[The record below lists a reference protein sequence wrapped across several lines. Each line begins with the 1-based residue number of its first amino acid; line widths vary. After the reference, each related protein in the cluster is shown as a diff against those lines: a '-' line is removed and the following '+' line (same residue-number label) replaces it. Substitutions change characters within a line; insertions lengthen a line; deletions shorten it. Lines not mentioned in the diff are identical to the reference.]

1 MVYATNSAGYQAIP
15 TEQPLAE
22 ELYADVSPIDAGLAA
37 RAKSAALRAYA
48 DAAAKSFAGRGELSS
63 DLEAINQLEDF
74 NYSPAALE
82 YLQNYQNALTGY
94 AGPYSLSSMDL
105 NKSGPQTG
113 AAMPYTSG
121 YLEQAAARG
130 DPMDRMYASFDPET
144 GTSATRSS
152 NTIQFDPNA
161 EYRVIDRSTGKVL
174 HTGTGY
180 EAGAKIAEL
189 TKGIYGEKG
198 GQADWDV
205 QRNDGG
211 SWSSVRDQDPETSG
225 FGTFLKMAL
234 PILTGGTLA
243 PLMGGGALGAG
254 LATAAGS
261 AGAGALMGDSL
272 GDILKSA
279 ALSGVTA
286 GALQGIMPAGPSGT
300 PVNTAHTGIANAIGG
315 GANNAITVLGNL
327 ASRAAPSV
335 AGGITNAL
343 ASTGSNPVNNPPAG
357 ALESAF
363 DGILVKGTPSAN
375 FAAPPGSLVPG
386 FPSTLQGALSAAQ
399 PGPVNYA
406 DQMPVDEIVAKA
418 PRKPDTGLSDLGKAV
433 AAGAAA
439 TGLGVAAGT
448 SGGATSGAGGEAAS
462 AAGGG
467 GLGLGFSDYLQLA
480 GLGLSALGG
489 GGGGSGSAGKI
500 PGGAFGSLNPLFSKT
515 LPQANLPGAG
525 DLTPR
530 TMPVQDW
537 NTYAMRPEQ
546 SFFNYVP
553 QNPQGF
559 ADGGGVEG
567 PGTGRSDSIPA
578 VLSDGEYVIDA
589 ETVALLGDGSPKAG
603 ADRLDNFRVNI
614 RKHKGRDLSRGK
626 ISPDAKR
633 PEQYFSGGLA

>member
-105 NKSGPQTG
+105 NKSGPYTTADLERY
-113 AAMPYTSG
+113 AAM
-121 YLEQAAARG
+121 G
-130 DPMDRMYASFDPET
+130 DPLSRMYANFNLSGQNDAWDV
-144 GTSATRSS
+144 G
-152 NTIQFDPNA
+152 NLQFAPNQN
-161 EYRVIDRSTGKVL
+161 YRIVDRSTGEVL
-174 HTGTGY
+174 YSGKGY
-180 EAGAKIAEL
+180 EAGEKIS
-189 TKGIYGEKG
+189 GIASGLFGNSGKM
-198 GQADWDV
+198 ADWAIEQQGPEGGEWA
-205 QRNDGG
+205 QRYEH
-211 SWSSVRDQDPETSG
+211 DPETSG
-225 FGTFLKMAL
+225 FSDFLLAAAPFATMGL
-234 PILTGGTLA
+234 LSGLGVLA
-243 PLMGGGALGAG
+243 PAAATGSAHAGIGATIGAGGLANAAPGLATLGAG
-254 LATAAGS
+254 TAAGAS
-261 AGAGALMGDSL
+261 GLAAPTLGAGALGSL
-272 GDILKSA
+272 AAPITVVAPATGGLSATALGGLAAGSTAAAGGLGGSATNSA
-279 ALSGVTA
+279 ATQA
-286 GALQGIMPAGPSGT
+286 
-300 PVNTAHTGIANAIGG
+300 
-315 GANNAITVLGNL
+315 
-327 ASRAAPSV
+327 
-335 AGGITNAL
+335 
-343 ASTGSNPVNNPPAG
+343 
-357 ALESAF
+357 
-363 DGILVKGTPSAN
+363 
-375 FAAPPGSLVPG
+375 VP
-386 FPSTLQGALSAAQ
+386 
-399 PGPVNYA
+399 
-406 DQMPVDEIVAKA
+406 DEIVVEA
-418 PRKPDTGLSDLGKAV
+418 PASTVPGGLPVDI
-433 AAGAAA
+433 
-439 TGLGVAAGT
+439 
-448 SGGATSGAGGEAAS
+448 TSGALAGIGAGVGAIPPNAATPTAPS
-462 AAGGG
+462 SG

-578 VLSDGEYVIDA
+578 VLSDGEYVFDA

>member
-105 NKSGPQTG
+105 NKSGPYTTADLERY
-113 AAMPYTSG
+113 AAM
-121 YLEQAAARG
+121 G
-130 DPMDRMYASFDPET
+130 DPLSRMYANFNLSGQNDAWDV
-144 GTSATRSS
+144 G
-152 NTIQFDPNA
+152 NLQFAPNQN
-161 EYRVIDRSTGKVL
+161 YRIVDRSTGEVL
-174 HTGTGY
+174 YSGKGY
-180 EAGAKIAEL
+180 EAGEKIS
-189 TKGIYGEKG
+189 GIASGLFGNSGKM
-198 GQADWDV
+198 ADWAIEQQGPEGGEWA
-205 QRNDGG
+205 QRYEH
-211 SWSSVRDQDPETSG
+211 DPETSG
-225 FGTFLKMAL
+225 FSDFLLAAAPFATMGL
-234 PILTGGTLA
+234 LSGLGVLA
-243 PLMGGGALGAG
+243 PAAATGSAHAGIGATIGAGGLANAAPGLATLGAG
-254 LATAAGS
+254 TAAG
-261 AGAGALMGDSL
+261 AAGLAAPTLGAGALGSL
-272 GDILKSA
+272 AAPITVVAPATGGLSATALGGLAAGSTAAAGGLGGSATNSA
-279 ALSGVTA
+279 ATQA
-286 GALQGIMPAGPSGT
+286 
-300 PVNTAHTGIANAIGG
+300 
-315 GANNAITVLGNL
+315 
-327 ASRAAPSV
+327 
-335 AGGITNAL
+335 
-343 ASTGSNPVNNPPAG
+343 
-357 ALESAF
+357 
-363 DGILVKGTPSAN
+363 
-375 FAAPPGSLVPG
+375 VP
-386 FPSTLQGALSAAQ
+386 
-399 PGPVNYA
+399 
-406 DQMPVDEIVAKA
+406 DEIVVEA
-418 PRKPDTGLSDLGKAV
+418 PASTVPGGLPVDI
-433 AAGAAA
+433 
-439 TGLGVAAGT
+439 
-448 SGGATSGAGGEAAS
+448 TSGALAGIGAGVGAIPPNAATPTAPS
-462 AAGGG
+462 SG

>member
-105 NKSGPQTG
+105 NKSGPYTTADLERY
-113 AAMPYTSG
+113 AAM
-121 YLEQAAARG
+121 G
-130 DPMDRMYASFDPET
+130 DPLSRMYANFNLSGQNDAWDV
-144 GTSATRSS
+144 G
-152 NTIQFDPNA
+152 NLQFAPNQN
-161 EYRVIDRSTGKVL
+161 YRIVDRSTGEVL
-174 HTGTGY
+174 YSGKGY
-180 EAGAKIAEL
+180 EAGEKIS
-189 TKGIYGEKG
+189 GIASGLFDSSGKM
-198 GQADWDV
+198 ADWAIEQQGPEGGEWA
-205 QRNDGG
+205 QRYEH
-211 SWSSVRDQDPETSG
+211 DPETSG
-225 FGTFLKMAL
+225 FSDFLLAAAPFATMGL
-234 PILTGGTLA
+234 LSGLGVLA
-243 PLMGGGALGAG
+243 PAAATGSAHAGIGATIGAGGLANAAPGLATLGAG
-254 LATAAGS
+254 TAAG
-261 AGAGALMGDSL
+261 AAGLAAPTLGAGALGSL
-272 GDILKSA
+272 AAPITVVAPATGGLSATALGGLAAGSTAAAGGLGGSATNSA
-279 ALSGVTA
+279 ATQA
-286 GALQGIMPAGPSGT
+286 
-300 PVNTAHTGIANAIGG
+300 
-315 GANNAITVLGNL
+315 
-327 ASRAAPSV
+327 
-335 AGGITNAL
+335 
-343 ASTGSNPVNNPPAG
+343 
-357 ALESAF
+357 
-363 DGILVKGTPSAN
+363 
-375 FAAPPGSLVPG
+375 VP
-386 FPSTLQGALSAAQ
+386 
-399 PGPVNYA
+399 
-406 DQMPVDEIVAKA
+406 DEIVVEA
-418 PRKPDTGLSDLGKAV
+418 PASTVPGGLPVDI
-433 AAGAAA
+433 
-439 TGLGVAAGT
+439 
-448 SGGATSGAGGEAAS
+448 TSGALAGIGAGVGAIPPNAATPTAPS
-462 AAGGG
+462 SG

-500 PGGAFGSLNPLFSKT
+500 PGGAFGSLNPLFSKA

>member
-105 NKSGPQTG
+105 NKSGPYTTADLERY
-113 AAMPYTSG
+113 AAM
-121 YLEQAAARG
+121 G
-130 DPMDRMYASFDPET
+130 DPLSRMYANFNLSGQNDAWDV
-144 GTSATRSS
+144 G
-152 NTIQFDPNA
+152 NLQFAPNQN
-161 EYRVIDRSTGKVL
+161 YRIVDRSTGEVL
-174 HTGTGY
+174 YSGKGY
-180 EAGAKIAEL
+180 EAGEKIS
-189 TKGIYGEKG
+189 GIASGLFGNSGKM
-198 GQADWDV
+198 ADWAIEQQGPEGGEWA
-205 QRNDGG
+205 QRYEH
-211 SWSSVRDQDPETSG
+211 DPETSG
-225 FGTFLKMAL
+225 FSDFLLAAAPFATMGLLSGLGVLGGATGA
-234 PILTGGTLA
+234 TGGA
-243 PLMGGGALGAG
+243 GG
-254 LATAAGS
+254 AAGS
-261 AGAGALMGDSL
+261 AALGQSL
-272 GDILKSA
+272 
-279 ALSGVTA
+279 
-286 GALQGIMPAGPSGT
+286 
-300 PVNTAHTGIANAIGG
+300 
-315 GANNAITVLGNL
+315 
-327 ASRAAPSV
+327 
-335 AGGITNAL
+335 
-343 ASTGSNPVNNPPAG
+343 
-357 ALESAF
+357 
-363 DGILVKGTPSAN
+363 
-375 FAAPPGSLVPG
+375 
-386 FPSTLQGALSAAQ
+386 
-399 PGPVNYA
+399 
-406 DQMPVDEIVAKA
+406 
-418 PRKPDTGLSDLGKAV
+418 
-433 AAGAAA
+433 AAGAAG
-439 TGLGVAAGT
+439 TGLGAGAVGGGLAGAAGGLGAGT
-448 SGGATSGAGGEAAS
+448 LAGLGAAGLGALAPITVVGAPAAGGLSATALGGLAAGSTAAAGGLGGSATNSAATQAVPDEIVVEAPASTVPGGLPVDITSGALAGIGAGVGAIPPNAATPTAPS
-462 AAGGG
+462 SG

>member
-15 TEQPLAE
+15 TEQPLAA

-105 NKSGPQTG
+105 NKSGPYTTADLERY
-113 AAMPYTSG
+113 AAM
-121 YLEQAAARG
+121 G
-130 DPMDRMYASFDPET
+130 DPLSRMYANFNLSGQNDAWDV
-144 GTSATRSS
+144 G
-152 NTIQFDPNA
+152 NLQFAPNQN
-161 EYRVIDRSTGKVL
+161 YRIVDRSTGEVL
-174 HTGTGY
+174 YSGKGY
-180 EAGAKIAEL
+180 EAGEKIS
-189 TKGIYGEKG
+189 GIASGLFDSSGKM
-198 GQADWDV
+198 ADWAIEQQGPEGGEWA
-205 QRNDGG
+205 QRYEH
-211 SWSSVRDQDPETSG
+211 DPETSG
-225 FGTFLKMAL
+225 FSDFLLAAAPFATMGL
-234 PILTGGTLA
+234 LSGLGVLA
-243 PLMGGGALGAG
+243 PAAATGSAHAGIGATIGAGGLANAAPGLATLGAG
-254 LATAAGS
+254 TAAG
-261 AGAGALMGDSL
+261 AAGLAAPTLGAGALGSL
-272 GDILKSA
+272 AAPITVVAPATGGLSATALGGLAAGSTAAAGGLGGSATNSA
-279 ALSGVTA
+279 ATQA
-286 GALQGIMPAGPSGT
+286 
-300 PVNTAHTGIANAIGG
+300 
-315 GANNAITVLGNL
+315 
-327 ASRAAPSV
+327 
-335 AGGITNAL
+335 
-343 ASTGSNPVNNPPAG
+343 
-357 ALESAF
+357 
-363 DGILVKGTPSAN
+363 
-375 FAAPPGSLVPG
+375 VP
-386 FPSTLQGALSAAQ
+386 
-399 PGPVNYA
+399 
-406 DQMPVDEIVAKA
+406 DEIVVEA
-418 PRKPDTGLSDLGKAV
+418 PASTVPGGLPVDI
-433 AAGAAA
+433 
-439 TGLGVAAGT
+439 
-448 SGGATSGAGGEAAS
+448 TSGALAGIGAGVGAIPPNAATPTAPS
-462 AAGGG
+462 SG

-489 GGGGSGSAGKI
+489 GGGSASAGKI
-500 PGGAFGSLNPLFSKT
+500 PGGAFGSLNPLFSKA

>member
-105 NKSGPQTG
+105 NKSGPYTTADLERY
-113 AAMPYTSG
+113 AAM
-121 YLEQAAARG
+121 G
-130 DPMDRMYASFDPET
+130 DPLSRMYANFNLSGQNDAWDV
-144 GTSATRSS
+144 G
-152 NTIQFDPNA
+152 NLQFAPNQN
-161 EYRVIDRSTGKVL
+161 YRIVDRSTGEVL
-174 HTGTGY
+174 YSGKGY
-180 EAGAKIAEL
+180 EAGEKIS
-189 TKGIYGEKG
+189 GIASGLFDSSGKM
-198 GQADWDV
+198 ADWAIEQQGPEGGEWA
-205 QRNDGG
+205 QRYEH
-211 SWSSVRDQDPETSG
+211 DPETSG
-225 FGTFLKMAL
+225 FSDFLLAAAPFATMGL
-234 PILTGGTLA
+234 LSGLGVLA
-243 PLMGGGALGAG
+243 PAAATGSAHAGIGATIGAGGLANAAPGLATLGAG
-254 LATAAGS
+254 TAAG
-261 AGAGALMGDSL
+261 AAGLAAPTLGAGALGSL
-272 GDILKSA
+272 AAPITVVAPATGGLSATALGGLAAGSTAAAGGLGGSATNSA
-279 ALSGVTA
+279 ATQA
-286 GALQGIMPAGPSGT
+286 
-300 PVNTAHTGIANAIGG
+300 
-315 GANNAITVLGNL
+315 
-327 ASRAAPSV
+327 
-335 AGGITNAL
+335 
-343 ASTGSNPVNNPPAG
+343 
-357 ALESAF
+357 
-363 DGILVKGTPSAN
+363 
-375 FAAPPGSLVPG
+375 VP
-386 FPSTLQGALSAAQ
+386 
-399 PGPVNYA
+399 
-406 DQMPVDEIVAKA
+406 DEIVVEA
-418 PRKPDTGLSDLGKAV
+418 PASTVPGGLPVDI
-433 AAGAAA
+433 
-439 TGLGVAAGT
+439 
-448 SGGATSGAGGEAAS
+448 TSGALAGIGAGVGAIPPNAATPTAPS
-462 AAGGG
+462 SG
-467 GLGLGFSDYLQLA
+467 GLGLGLSDYLQLA

-530 TMPVQDW
+530 AMPVQDW

>member
-105 NKSGPQTG
+105 NKSGPYTTADLERY
-113 AAMPYTSG
+113 AAM
-121 YLEQAAARG
+121 G
-130 DPMDRMYASFDPET
+130 DPLSRMYANFNLSGQNDAWDV
-144 GTSATRSS
+144 G
-152 NTIQFDPNA
+152 NLQFAPNQN
-161 EYRVIDRSTGKVL
+161 YRIVDRSTGEVL
-174 HTGTGY
+174 YSGKGY
-180 EAGAKIAEL
+180 EAGEKIS
-189 TKGIYGEKG
+189 GIASGLFGNSGKM
-198 GQADWDV
+198 ADWAIEQQGPEGGEWA
-205 QRNDGG
+205 QRYEH
-211 SWSSVRDQDPETSG
+211 DPETSG
-225 FGTFLKMAL
+225 FSDFLLAAAPFATMGL
-234 PILTGGTLA
+234 LSGLGVLA
-243 PLMGGGALGAG
+243 PAAATGSAHAGIGATIGAGGLANAAPGLATLGAG
-254 LATAAGS
+254 TAAGAS
-261 AGAGALMGDSL
+261 GLAAPTLGAGALGSL
-272 GDILKSA
+272 AAPITVVAPATGGLSATALGGLAAGSTAAAGGLGGSATNSA
-279 ALSGVTA
+279 ATQA
-286 GALQGIMPAGPSGT
+286 
-300 PVNTAHTGIANAIGG
+300 
-315 GANNAITVLGNL
+315 
-327 ASRAAPSV
+327 
-335 AGGITNAL
+335 
-343 ASTGSNPVNNPPAG
+343 
-357 ALESAF
+357 
-363 DGILVKGTPSAN
+363 
-375 FAAPPGSLVPG
+375 VP
-386 FPSTLQGALSAAQ
+386 
-399 PGPVNYA
+399 
-406 DQMPVDEIVAKA
+406 DEIVVEA
-418 PRKPDTGLSDLGKAV
+418 PASTVPGGLPVDI
-433 AAGAAA
+433 
-439 TGLGVAAGT
+439 
-448 SGGATSGAGGEAAS
+448 TSGALAGIGAGVGAIPPNAATPTAPS
-462 AAGGG
+462 SG
-467 GLGLGFSDYLQLA
+467 GLGLGLSDYLQLA

-578 VLSDGEYVIDA
+578 VLSDGEYVFDA

>member
-105 NKSGPQTG
+105 NRSGPYTTADLERY
-113 AAMPYTSG
+113 AAM
-121 YLEQAAARG
+121 G
-130 DPMDRMYASFDPET
+130 DPLSRMYANFNLSGQNDAWDV
-144 GTSATRSS
+144 G
-152 NTIQFDPNA
+152 NLQFAPNQN
-161 EYRVIDRSTGKVL
+161 YRIVDRSTGEVL
-174 HTGTGY
+174 YSGKGY
-180 EAGAKIAEL
+180 EAGEKIS
-189 TKGIYGEKG
+189 GIASGLFGNSGKM
-198 GQADWDV
+198 ADWAIEQQGPEGGEWA
-205 QRNDGG
+205 QRYEH
-211 SWSSVRDQDPETSG
+211 DPETSG
-225 FGTFLKMAL
+225 FSDFLLAAAPFATMGL
-234 PILTGGTLA
+234 LSGLGVLA
-243 PLMGGGALGAG
+243 PAAATGSAHAGIGATIGAGGLANAAPGLATLGAG
-254 LATAAGS
+254 TAAG
-261 AGAGALMGDSL
+261 AAGLAAPTLGAGALGSL
-272 GDILKSA
+272 AAPITVVAPATGGLSATALGGLAAGSTAAAGGLGGSATNSA
-279 ALSGVTA
+279 ATQA
-286 GALQGIMPAGPSGT
+286 
-300 PVNTAHTGIANAIGG
+300 
-315 GANNAITVLGNL
+315 
-327 ASRAAPSV
+327 
-335 AGGITNAL
+335 
-343 ASTGSNPVNNPPAG
+343 
-357 ALESAF
+357 
-363 DGILVKGTPSAN
+363 
-375 FAAPPGSLVPG
+375 VP
-386 FPSTLQGALSAAQ
+386 
-399 PGPVNYA
+399 
-406 DQMPVDEIVAKA
+406 DEIVVEA
-418 PRKPDTGLSDLGKAV
+418 PASTVPGGLPVDI
-433 AAGAAA
+433 
-439 TGLGVAAGT
+439 
-448 SGGATSGAGGEAAS
+448 TSGALAGIGAGVGAIPPNAATPTAPS
-462 AAGGG
+462 SG

-489 GGGGSGSAGKI
+489 GGGSASAGKI
-500 PGGAFGSLNPLFSKT
+500 PGGAFGSLNPLFSKA